1 MDTRGSKE
9 RKVIETASATTS
21 PDNENSGKFAYVVT
35 GITIAALLLFA
46 LLGGIIMAAVAGI
59 MVSSGAVGE
68 ITNNTGG
75 PQNLFDLDDESFE
88 DYLDQ
93 YYEDLLNDFDENG
106 TDEKDE
112 DKDEDKD
119 EHAGGKSVSVSDA
132 LDFDLAPYL
141 VSLNSEVPASS
152 YAGTPQE
159 VRDFVRQMMS
169 TDTQNTDAVRA
180 ALNAAASD
188 TENQQA
194 HIEEA
199 RAACTAG
206 RDALNA
212 LEVPVFENVE
222 DGSVRDLLGEAK
234 GEAARRFDLTE
245 AEIALLAT
253 DGKVDTSRL
262 WAADDKVVESC
273 ESAADKVLEAMS
285 AASTN

>member
-1 MDTRGSKE
+1 MDTRGSRE

-46 LLGGIIMAAVAGI
+46 LFGGIIIAAVSGI
-59 MVSSGAVGE
+59 MLSTGA
-68 ITNNTGG
+68 IDDIASDAGG
-75 PQNLFDLDDESFE
+75 PQNLFDLDDESFQ

-93 YYEDLLNDFDENG
+93 YYEDIINDHDKDE
-106 TDEKDE
+106 EKDE
-112 DKDEDKD
+112 DKDKEDRGS
-119 EHAGGKSVSVSDA
+119 EKSVSVSDA

-159 VRDFVRQMMS
+159 VREFVRQMMA
-169 TDTQNTDAVRA
+169 TDTSSSDAVRA

-194 HIEEA
+194 HIKEA
-199 RAACTAG
+199 RDACTAG

-212 LEVPVFENVE
+212 LEVPIFENVE

-234 GEAARRFDLTE
+234 GEAARRFELIE

-253 DGKVDTSRL
+253 DDKVDTTRL

-273 ESAADKVLEAMS
+273 EKAGDKVVEAMS
-285 AASTN
+285 TASTH